1 VNISFLGAHNVESCD
16 TGYTCLVIDGIIAID
31 TGGLTAGLSFA
42 MQRSLKAILLTHQH
56 YDHIRDTPGLAMNL
70 YASGDSISV
79 YGTADVYGALTTHL
93 LDGEIYP
100 DFLKRPPEN
109 PTLRFVEIVPYQG
122 MKIEGYVVLPVPVEH
137 AVPTVGYQI
146 TSPEGKSVFY
156 TSDTGPGLEECWQ
169 HVAPHLLIIEVT
181 LPNEREERAL
191 EAGHLTP
198 ALLKQELLA
207 FQKEQG
213 YLPQIVTVHMNPE
226 LEEEIETELGDV
238 AVALNHPITPGYEG
252 MQLRL

>member
-1 VNISFLGAHNVESCD
+1 VNISFLGAHNVESRD

-31 TGGLTAGLSFA
+31 SGGLTASLSLQA
-42 MQRSLKAILLTHQH
+42 QRSLRAILLTHYH
-56 YDHIRDTPGLAMNL
+56 YDHIRDIPGLAMNL
-70 YASGDSISV
+70 YASGDTINLYGTGDV
-79 YGTADVYGALTTHL
+79 YGTLTTHL

-100 DFLKRPPEN
+100 NFLKRPPES
-109 PTLRFVEIVPYQG
+109 PTLRFVEIVPYQS

-156 TSDTGPGLEECWQ
+156 TGDTGPGLEECWQ
-169 HVAPHLLIIEVT
+169 HVAPQLLIIEVT

-198 ALLKQELLA
+198 ALLKQEMLA
-207 FQKEQG
+207 FQKSQG
-213 YLPQIVTVHMNPE
+213 YLPRIVTVHMNPTLEGEIRAE
-226 LEEEIETELGDV
+226 LEDV
-238 AVALNHPITPGYEG
+238 AASLNHPITPGYEW

>member
-56 YDHIRDTPGLAMNL
+56 YDHIRDLPGIAMNL

-79 YGTADVYGALTTHL
+79 YGTADVYGALAKHL
-93 LDGEIYP
+93 FDGEIYP
-100 DFLKRPPEN
+100 NFLKRPPEN
-109 PTLRFVEIVPYQG
+109 PTLRFVEFLPYQS

-156 TSDTGPGLEECWQ
+156 TSDTGPGLEECW
-169 HVAPHLLIIEVT
+169 
-181 LPNEREERAL
+181 
-191 EAGHLTP
+191 
-198 ALLKQELLA
+198 ELLA

-226 LEEEIETELGDV
+226 LEEEIEAELGDV